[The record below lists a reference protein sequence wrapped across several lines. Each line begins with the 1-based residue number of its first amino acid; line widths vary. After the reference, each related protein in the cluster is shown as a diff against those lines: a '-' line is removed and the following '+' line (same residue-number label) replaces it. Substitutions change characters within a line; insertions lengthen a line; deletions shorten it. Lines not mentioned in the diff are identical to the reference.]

1 MWITY
6 DALCSIHT
14 DDMYVIVR
22 VLGVW
27 KSYLYLVQIV
37 TANKYSLAVPERP
50 TQCLHLR
57 RANLVK
63 QKEHIASHLPIS
75 AARLLLGHIKSDV
88 KSCQRTW
95 SRHVT
100 SDYCASVT
108 ILIGNSKQW
117 LRSVFVG
124 ARHCKASLA
133 VLRLG
138 RFCLRTHGS
147 QTRSCRWTW
156 VCYPKTRNLSRSK
169 FSALEP
175 LANCSVGDIWQAFI
189 MLDFIRSCLFLRPP
203 RRACVYTHNTRKNK
217 CMHTSI
223 SIYYLW
229 GGWTKASTRLFC
241 QARKKNDI

>member
-156 VCYPKTRNLSRSK
+156 VCYPKTRNLSKVQIFCARTPSQTVL
-169 FSALEP
+169 LEVCAGFHHGW
-175 LANCSVGDIWQAFI
+175 LYSI
-189 MLDFIRSCLFLRPP
+189 MFVPP
-203 RRACVYTHNTRKNK
+203 PS
-217 CMHTSI
+217 TS
-223 SIYYLW
+223 SLCIYP
-229 GGWTKASTRLFC
+229 
-241 QARKKNDI
+241 